1 MVTSMKPRIRAISV
15 LVLFLLILGVIEA
28 TDSRMFD
35 LVIEALVWVAVLV
48 GSVAIFVRNRRTSR
62 DIGFHFG
69 QLGALPRSW
78 RRWVLD
84 EKNPR
89 G

>member
-1 MVTSMKPRIRAISV
+1 V
-15 LVLFLLILGVIEA
+15 LVLFLLVLGAIEA
-28 TDSRMFD
+28 IDSRMFD
-35 LVIEALVWVAVLV
+35 LVIEAMVWIAVLV
-48 GSVAIFVRNRRTSR
+48 GSVAILVRNRRTSR
-62 DIGFHFG
+62 EIGSYFG